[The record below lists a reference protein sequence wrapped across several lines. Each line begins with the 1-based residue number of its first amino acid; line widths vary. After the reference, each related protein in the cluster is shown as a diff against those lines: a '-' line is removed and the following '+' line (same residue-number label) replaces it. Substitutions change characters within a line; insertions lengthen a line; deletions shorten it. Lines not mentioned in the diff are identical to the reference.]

1 MTNSAVSPQA
11 TRTDGLAD
19 ERDVDVAHD
28 VVLRGCHIDKWFGS
42 RSERRQVLFDVSVD
56 VRAGECLA
64 VIGGSGSGKST
75 LTRILLGLEA
85 ADAGTVA
92 YAGRDVA
99 SQDGRQALRSESGLV
114 YQDPFSSLNPR
125 WTVARSVGEPL
136 RLRYRGMSSAEVVA
150 RCGAALETVGLEPT
164 AFLNRYPVELSGGQ
178 AQRVAIARAIVNHP
192 KVLLA
197 DEPMS
202 AIDVAARIQ
211 ILEAFAAIRERTP
224 DMALIVV
231 SHDLGVVQHLAD
243 RIVVLHDGRIEEEGA
258 TNRMLA
264 APRSTYTRALIE
276 AAS

>member
-11 TRTDGLAD
+11 TRTDGLTD
-19 ERDVDVAHD
+19 ERDVDVAHG
-28 VVLRGCHIDKWFGS
+28 VVLRGRHIDKWFGS

-99 SQDGRQALRSESGLV
+99 SQGGRQALRSESGLV

-125 WTVARSVGEPL
+125 WTVVRSVGEPS

-150 RCGAALETVGLEPT
+150 RCGAALETVGLEP
-164 AFLNRYPVELSGGQ
+164 ASFLNRYPVELSGGQ

>member
-28 VVLRGCHIDKWFGS
+28 VVLRGRHIDKWFGS

-150 RCGAALETVGLEPT
+150 RCGAALETVGLEPA

-264 APRSTYTRALIE
+264 APRSAYTRALIE

>member
-28 VVLRGCHIDKWFGS
+28 VVLRGRHIGKWFGS

-136 RLRYRGMSSAEVVA
+136 RLRYRGMSSAEVVV
-150 RCGAALETVGLEPT
+150 RCGAALETVGLEPA

-264 APRSTYTRALIE
+264 APRSAYTRALIE

>member
-150 RCGAALETVGLEPT
+150 RCGAALETVGLEP
-164 AFLNRYPVELSGGQ
+164 ASFLNRYPVELSGGQ

-258 TNRMLA
+258 ANRMLA